1 MRILSEESVVRI
13 LSEESVV
20 RILSGGECCENTEW
34 RRVL

>member
-20 RILSGGECCENTEW
+20 RIVSGGECCENTE
-34 RRVL
+34 

>member
-1 MRILSEESVVRI
+1 MEESVVRI

-20 RILSGGECCENTEW
+20 RIVSGGECCENTEW